1 MAMVTIK
8 DVARESGFA
17 PTTVSIVLNDAPLA
31 QYIPARTKNLIKS
44 AAEKLNYHP
53 NPYARSL
60 RSNRSH
66 TIGVMVFDISDPY
79 CANILK
85 GIEDGLDESPYLVVL
100 ADTQND
106 RKRFERDIE
115 MLLARRVEGLIAVA
129 NSLSL
134 EIDVL
139 AVLRKRVLPTV
150 IIGRNFRQDSM
161 STVVVNNEAGGR
173 LALQHLHELG
183 HREIAF
189 ITGPKIIVDSGDRW
203 NGVLTY
209 AQEVGLA
216 IDPGLVMEVKE
227 PTSSYES
234 GFELAQELLRRRK
247 KFTAVLAFDDVTA
260 FGVIR
265 ALNNASR
272 RVPEDCSV
280 IGFDDV
286 SMAGCY
292 NPPLTTIRQPM
303 SDLGSVGVK
312 LLVDAVKASLG
323 KTPFTPESIKVEPE
337 LVVRES
343 TRHP

>member
-1 MAMVTIK
+1 
-8 DVARESGFA
+8 
-17 PTTVSIVLNDAPLA
+17 
-31 QYIPARTKNLIKS
+31 
-44 AAEKLNYHP
+44 
-53 NPYARSL
+53 
-60 RSNRSH
+60 
-66 TIGVMVFDISDPY
+66 MVFDISDPY

-150 IIGRNFRQDSM
+150 IIGRNFRQNSM

-183 HREIAF
+183 HRQIAF

-209 AQEVGLA
+209 AQEVGLP
-216 IDPGLVMEVKE
+216 IDPHLVMEVKE

-234 GFELAQELLRRRK
+234 GFELGQDLLRRRR

-303 SDLGSVGVK
+303 SDLGSIGVK
-312 LLVDAVKASLG
+312 LLVNVVQASLS
-323 KTPFTPESIKVEPE
+323 KTPFTPEYIKVEPE

-343 TRHP
+343 TGHPSA

>member
-1 MAMVTIK
+1 MVTIK

-44 AAEKLNYHP
+44 AAQKLNYHP

-216 IDPGLVMEVKE
+216 IDPALVMEVKE

-234 GFELAQELLRRRK
+234 GFEVAQELLRRRK

-303 SDLGSVGVK
+303 SDLGSIGVK
-312 LLVDAVKASLG
+312 LLVGAVQASLS
-323 KTPFTPESIKVEPE
+323 KTPFTPEFLKVEPE